1 MATRKILFRG
11 QVRRKGDRTSISG
24 EPLPGVWVLGGVF
37 PQNKGYDYAII
48 YQQEPKVEKYVVYAE
63 TVGQYTGIIDS
74 IGTKVFE
81 DDIITFW
88 IRRDEAKIRLKGI
101 VKYTESLAC
110 FTVSTS
116 EPSGTDG
123 FVQLKDCC
131 GIHVIGNTFDGEFDK
146 DEEELMCELHTME
159 LSALMRIKSITITRN
174 IISWHV
180 QKISFGMWSVG
191 CHDLSA
197 L

>member
-48 YQQEPKVEKYVVYAE
+48 YQQEPKVEKYVVYVE

-88 IRRDEAKIRLKGI
+88 IRRDEAKIRLKGMRSGYNDTCTI
-101 VKYTESLAC
+101 DTIYPKGFGPTCINNL
-110 FTVSTS
+110 VS
-116 EPSGTDG
+116 
-123 FVQLKDCC
+123 
-131 GIHVIGNTFDGEFDK
+131 
-146 DEEELMCELHTME
+146 
-159 LSALMRIKSITITRN
+159 
-174 IISWHV
+174 
-180 QKISFGMWSVG
+180 
-191 CHDLSA
+191 
-197 L
+197 